1 MAEEDP
7 LHQPNDKIF
16 KQKAMTYAQKLR
28 QEGRQEG
35 RLQTLRDSVVEAL
48 EIRFSHVP
56 AGLREEVCAIEDE
69 TKLHRLH
76 RTAIQCADLEAFAGN
91 L

>member
-16 KQKAMTYAQKLR
+16 KQKAMTYAQKL
-28 QEGRQEG
+28 RQEG